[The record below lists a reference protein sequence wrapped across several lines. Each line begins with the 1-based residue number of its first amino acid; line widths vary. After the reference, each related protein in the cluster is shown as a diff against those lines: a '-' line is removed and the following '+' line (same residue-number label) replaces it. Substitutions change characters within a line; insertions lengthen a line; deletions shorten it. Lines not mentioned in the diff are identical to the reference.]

1 MPRTNT
7 IDDVDQEL
15 TCLIKDDPVFKPVL
29 WIGLFGSVSR
39 STHHDTSDIDLLVA
53 YVERTSAKDEPWTC
67 GDIFCTIDMITRKVE
82 KQFDRRVQLSHLT
95 EHKVT
100 TYLELEAVLTSVTVY
115 GADEWAKNLREL
127 SRQYLDDGYIRL
139 KMAYQSLKDMD
150 SLVSKTHENVLTDSL
165 TFERMANC
173 RFSSQLQTNEF

>member
-1 MPRTNT
+1 M
-7 IDDVDQEL
+7 
-15 TCLIKDDPVFKPVL
+15 
-29 WIGLFGSVSR
+29 
-39 STHHDTSDIDLLVA
+39 
-53 YVERTSAKDEPWTC
+53 
-67 GDIFCTIDMITRKVE
+67 E
-82 KQFDRRVQLSHLT
+82 KHFDRRVQLSHLT

-100 TYLELEAVLTSVTVY
+100 TYLELEALLTSVTVY

-139 KMAYQSLKDMD
+139 KMAYQSLKDME
-150 SLVSKTHENVLTDSL
+150 SLISKTHEKVLNDSL